1 MLDNI
6 VQSIRYF
13 VQFCVTFNR
22 HNNLVV
28 TSCSSFI
35 KMLNW
40 YIYLLI
46 LSIGLFHNFC
56 FFKFDVICLLKDFF
70 FNFI

>member
-6 VQSIRYF
+6 VQSTRYF

-35 KMLNW
+35 KNAKLV
-40 YIYLLI
+40 YLPFDPEYWVV
-46 LSIGLFHNFC
+46 SQFFVSSNFVLFAC
-56 FFKFDVICLLKDFF
+56 
-70 FNFI
+70 

>member
-6 VQSIRYF
+6 VQGIRYF
-13 VQFCVTFNR
+13 VQFCLAFKR
-22 HNNLVV
+22 HNYVLV

-46 LSIGLFHNFC
+46 LSIGLFHNFLFLQILC
-56 FFKFDVICLLKDFF
+56 YLLVERFLF
-70 FNFI
+70 

>member
-46 LSIGLFHNFC
+46 LSIGLFHNLFLQILC
-56 FFKFDVICLLKDFF
+56 YLLVERFLF
-70 FNFI
+70 